1 MEELLTVHPLSFMP
15 ITTSHKEHGDEII
28 IPQRILQTWMEQY
41 PPGAP
46 LLATVT
52 NPDNDAVRTVC
63 IGSGLPEGISQGTE
77 RCAYMPAWIM
87 DHLGVQ
93 GGGVLSITPVLTEL
107 PLATKLTIRPLDN
120 AAYHTDLRAA
130 VEAYLDMFHILEPNT
145 TLSVPLEEL
154 GGYEVMVF
162 IETTEPSAL
171 VRLGGEVIIEFC
183 EPEGGI
189 PELDESV
196 SPSHQAEELDK
207 ADEPEATAATESV
220 IEYPSVNPVVIPV
233 QTLTTDEKELIRLA
247 RLKKFGGH
255 LASAE
260 SPSGSVPQT
269 SGST

>member
-1 MEELLTVHPLSFMP
+1 MEELLTVHPLSFAP
-15 ITTSHKEHGDEII
+15 VSTSHKEHGDEII
-28 IPQRILQTWMEQY
+28 IPQRILQAWMDRY
-41 PPGAP
+41 PPGLP
-46 LLATVT
+46 LLARVT
-52 NPDNDAVRTVC
+52 NPDNEIVRTVC
-63 IGSGLPEGISQGTE
+63 IGSGIPSMPDQVSQGTE

-93 GGGVLSITPVLTEL
+93 GGGLLSMTPVLTEL
-107 PLATKLTIRPLDN
+107 PLATKLTIKPLDN

-162 IETTEPSAL
+162 IESTEPEAL

-189 PELDESV
+189 PEL
-196 SPSHQAEELDK
+196 EEPVPVPVPVPEPEP
-207 ADEPEATAATESV
+207 EPEAT
-220 IEYPSVNPVVIPV
+220 IEYPSVNPIVTPV
-233 QTLTTDEKELIRLA
+233 QPLSIDEKELIRQA

-255 LASAE
+255 LSSAE
-260 SPSGSVPQT
+260 SLAGTVPQT

>member
-1 MEELLTVHPLSFMP
+1 MEELLTVHPLSFVP
-15 ITTSHKEHGDEII
+15 LSTSHKEHGDEII
-28 IPQRILQTWMEQY
+28 IPQRILQAWMDQY
-41 PPGAP
+41 PPGLP

-93 GGGVLSITPVLTEL
+93 GGGVLSMTPVLTEL

-145 TLSVPLEEL
+145 TLSVSLEEL

-162 IETTEPSAL
+162 VETTEPANL

-196 SPSHQAEELDK
+196 SPSHQVEEP
-207 ADEPEATAATESV
+207 APAPEPSPELA
-220 IEYPSVNPVVIPV
+220 PSVNPVVLPVVIPV
-233 QTLTTDEKELIRLA
+233 QPLTTDEKELIRLA

-255 LASAE
+255 LVSAE

>member
-1 MEELLTVHPLSFMP
+1 MEELLTVHPLSFVP
-15 ITTSHKEHGDEII
+15 ITTSHKEHGDEIV
-28 IPQRILQTWMEQY
+28 IPQRILQAWMEQY

-46 LLATVT
+46 LLAAVT
-52 NPDNDAVRTVC
+52 NPDNEIVRTVC

-77 RCAYMPAWIM
+77 KCAYMPAWIM

-93 GGGVLSITPVLTEL
+93 GGGLLSMTPILTEL
-107 PLATKLTIRPLDN
+107 PFATKITIRPLDN

-162 IETTEPSAL
+162 VETVEPAAL

-189 PELDESV
+189 PEL
-196 SPSHQAEELDK
+196 
-207 ADEPEATAATESV
+207 EPAPVPVPVPAPE
-220 IEYPSVNPVVIPV
+220 PSVNPIVSPFQPLSV
-233 QTLTTDEKELIRLA
+233 DEKELIRLA
-247 RLKKFGGH
+247 RLKKFGAH
-255 LASAE
+255 LSSAE
-260 SPSGSVPQT
+260 SPSGTVPQT

>member
-1 MEELLTVHPLSFMP
+1 MEELLTVHPLSFVP
-15 ITTSHKEHGDEII
+15 ISTSHKEHGDEII
-28 IPQRILQTWMEQY
+28 IPQRILQAWIERY
-41 PPGAP
+41 PPGLP

-52 NPDNDAVRTVC
+52 NPDNEIVRTVC
-63 IGSGLPEGISQGTE
+63 IGSGLPEGVSQGTE

-87 DHLGVQ
+87 DHLGIQ
-93 GGGVLSITPVLTEL
+93 GGGVVSVTPVLTEL

-145 TLSVPLEEL
+145 TLSVPLEDL

-162 IETTEPSAL
+162 IETVEPAAV

-189 PELDESV
+189 PEL
-196 SPSHQAEELDK
+196 
-207 ADEPEATAATESV
+207 EPEPAPEPAPEP
-220 IEYPSVNPVVIPV
+220 EPSVNPVVIPPIVTPV
-233 QTLTTDEKELIRLA
+233 QPLSTDEKELIRLA

-255 LASAE
+255 LSSAE
-260 SPSGSVPQT
+260 SLSGSVPQT

>member
-1 MEELLTVHPLSFMP
+1 MEELLTVHPLSFAP
-15 ITTSHKEHGDEII
+15 ISSSHKEHGDEII
-28 IPQRILQTWMEQY
+28 IPQRILQTWMDRY
-41 PPGAP
+41 PPGLP

-52 NPDNDAVRTVC
+52 NPDNEIVRTVC

-77 RCAYMPAWIM
+77 RSVYMPAWIM

-130 VEAYLDMFHILEPNT
+130 VESYLDMFHILEPNT
-145 TLSVPLEEL
+145 TLSVPLEDL

-162 IETTEPSAL
+162 IETVEPAAV

-189 PELDESV
+189 PELEESG
-196 SPSHQAEELDK
+196 SPSPPAGKLEP
-207 ADEPEATAATESV
+207 APAPEPEP
-220 IEYPSVNPVVIPV
+220 IKYPSVNPIVTPA
-233 QTLTTDEKELIRLA
+233 QPLSTDEKELIRQA

-255 LASAE
+255 LVSAE

>member
-1 MEELLTVHPLSFMP
+1 MEELLIIHPLSFVP
-15 ITTSHKEHGDEII
+15 VSTSHKEHGDEII
-28 IPQRILQTWMEQY
+28 IPQRILQTWMDQY
-41 PPGAP
+41 PPGLP
-46 LLATVT
+46 LLAKVT
-52 NPDNDAVRTVC
+52 NPDNDIVRTVC
-63 IGSGLPEGISQGTE
+63 IGSGLPSEISQGTE
-77 RCAYMPAWIM
+77 RSAYMPAWIM
-87 DHLGVQ
+87 DHLGVS
-93 GGGVLSITPVLTEL
+93 GGGLVSITPVLTEL

-162 IETTEPSAL
+162 VEAVEPAAV

-189 PELDESV
+189 PEL
-196 SPSHQAEELDK
+196 
-207 ADEPEATAATESV
+207 EPELEPEPEPTVATTVATATV
-220 IEYPSVNPVVIPV
+220 EYPSINPVVTPV
-233 QTLTTDEKELIRLA
+233 QPLTTDEKELIRLA

-255 LASAE
+255 LSSAE

>member
-1 MEELLTVHPLSFMP
+1 MEELLTVHPLSFVP
-15 ITTSHKEHGDEII
+15 ISTSHKEHGDEII
-28 IPQRILQTWMEQY
+28 IPQRILQAWIERY
-41 PPGAP
+41 PPGLP

-52 NPDNDAVRTVC
+52 NPDNEIIRTVC
-63 IGSGLPEGISQGTE
+63 IGSGLPEGVSQGTE

-87 DHLGVQ
+87 DHLGIQ
-93 GGGVLSITPVLTEL
+93 GGGVVSVTPVLTEL

-145 TLSVPLEEL
+145 TLSVPLEDL

-162 IETTEPSAL
+162 IETVEPAAV

-189 PELDESV
+189 PEL
-196 SPSHQAEELDK
+196 
-207 ADEPEATAATESV
+207 EPEPAPEPEPDP
-220 IEYPSVNPVVIPV
+220 IKYPSVNPIIITPV
-233 QTLTTDEKELIRLA
+233 QPLSTDEKELIRLA

-255 LASAE
+255 LTSAE

>member
-1 MEELLTVHPLSFMP
+1 MEELLTVHPLSFVP

-52 NPDNDAVRTVC
+52 NPDNAVVRTVC
-63 IGSGLPEGISQGTE
+63 IGSGMPEGISQGTE

-107 PLATKLTIRPLDN
+107 PLAKKLTIRPLDN

-130 VEAYLDMFHILEPNT
+130 VESYLDMFHILEPNT

-162 IETTEPSAL
+162 VETTEPAAV

-189 PELDESV
+189 PELDESG
-196 SPSHQAEELDK
+196 SPSHQAEEL
-207 ADEPEATAATESV
+207 EPEPTA
-220 IEYPSVNPVVIPV
+220 IEPTINPVVIPV
-233 QTLTTDEKELIRLA
+233 VTPVQPLSVDEKELIRLA
-247 RLKKFGGH
+247 RLKKFGAH
-255 LASAE
+255 LSSAE
-260 SPSGSVPQT
+260 SHSGSVPQT